1 MCARDG
7 AGQGISYEILQEVEK
22 EVILVQSADGNAD
35 SGSSTNIP
43 EVLKTIR
50 KLDVQ
55 LLCPQH
61 NPVSFRVYFYS
72 HPAHRLH
79 RL

>member
-35 SGSSTNIP
+35 SRP
-43 EVLKTIR
+43 
-50 KLDVQ
+50 
-55 LLCPQH
+55 PQTT
-61 NPVSFRVYFYS
+61 PRS
-72 HPAHRLH
+72 
-79 RL
+79 